1 MPNLFVNFHLFSC
14 ITKLTSAAGCQRADG
29 ALGFLTVRVPRQ
41 EDPHAEL
48 YDEDLPEHG
57 LLVWDWTHEP
67 AASKFLAHH
76 HAGADNKADSVLING
91 KGAFRS
97 FVSPAGAGDGAG
109 DELQRRAAFTPREEF
124 RVEQV
129 SRHAHA
135 TWNVNAALAPGWADH
150 HSPGSRLSYH
160 RDAAT
165 GSAS

>member
-1 MPNLFVNFHLFSC
+1 M
-14 ITKLTSAAGCQRADG
+14 
-29 ALGFLTVRVPRQ
+29 
-41 EDPHAEL
+41 
-48 YDEDLPEHG
+48 
-57 LLVWDWTHEP
+57 
-67 AASKFLAHH
+67 
-76 HAGADNKADSVLING
+76 AGAQGRAPEL
-91 KGAFRS
+91 GASGLGWEGHPR
-97 FVSPAGAGDGAG
+97 GAGDGAG